1 LDFLENYE
9 SFDKTRIFNVSAI
22 TCFLRQILIILS
34 SLFNLTLFQQFKYT
48 ANSMIMTNKK
58 WAVKRIT
65 VNLATQEA
73 EKLEKYCQQTGRP
86 ATDVIRE
93 LIRSLSVSDDS
104 KDVYK

>member
-1 LDFLENYE
+1 LFPDTNSDNLIGSLLYLD
-9 SFDKTRIFNVSAI
+9 SFD
-22 TCFLRQILIILS
+22 
-34 SLFNLTLFQQFKYT
+34 NLKYT
-48 ANSMIMTNKK
+48 ADSMTMTNKK

-93 LIRSLSVSDDS
+93 LIRSLPVSDDS
-104 KDVYK
+104 KDGNK

>member
-1 LDFLENYE
+1 
-9 SFDKTRIFNVSAI
+9 
-22 TCFLRQILIILS
+22 
-34 SLFNLTLFQQFKYT
+34 
-48 ANSMIMTNKK
+48 MTNKK

-93 LIRSLSVSDDS
+93 LIRSLPVSDDS
-104 KDVYK
+104 KDGSK

>member
-1 LDFLENYE
+1 
-9 SFDKTRIFNVSAI
+9 
-22 TCFLRQILIILS
+22 
-34 SLFNLTLFQQFKYT
+34 
-48 ANSMIMTNKK
+48 MTNKK

-93 LIRSLSVSDDS
+93 LIRGLPLSEEAKDAS
-104 KDVYK
+104 K

>member
-1 LDFLENYE
+1 
-9 SFDKTRIFNVSAI
+9 
-22 TCFLRQILIILS
+22 
-34 SLFNLTLFQQFKYT
+34 
-48 ANSMIMTNKK
+48 MTNKK

-93 LIRSLSVSDDS
+93 LIRGLPITSEENGIGIGRD
-104 KDVYK
+104 

>member
-1 LDFLENYE
+1 
-9 SFDKTRIFNVSAI
+9 
-22 TCFLRQILIILS
+22 
-34 SLFNLTLFQQFKYT
+34 
-48 ANSMIMTNKK
+48 MTNKK

-93 LIRSLSVSDDS
+93 LIRSLTLVEETQDG
-104 KDVYK
+104 V

>member
-1 LDFLENYE
+1 
-9 SFDKTRIFNVSAI
+9 
-22 TCFLRQILIILS
+22 
-34 SLFNLTLFQQFKYT
+34 
-48 ANSMIMTNKK
+48 MIMTNKK

-93 LIRSLSVSDDS
+93 LIRALTVSDDS
-104 KDVYK
+104 KEANK

>member
-1 LDFLENYE
+1 MIFLENDEY
-9 SFDKTRIFNVSAI
+9 FDKKNIFNINDI
-22 TCFLRQILIILS
+22 TCFLTQTLIILS
-34 SLFNLTLFQQFKYT
+34 FSSLLRNFRRSKYT
-48 ANSMIMTNKK
+48 ADSMIMTNKK

-93 LIRSLSVSDDS
+93 LIRSLPVSDDD
-104 KDVYK
+104 KDVNN